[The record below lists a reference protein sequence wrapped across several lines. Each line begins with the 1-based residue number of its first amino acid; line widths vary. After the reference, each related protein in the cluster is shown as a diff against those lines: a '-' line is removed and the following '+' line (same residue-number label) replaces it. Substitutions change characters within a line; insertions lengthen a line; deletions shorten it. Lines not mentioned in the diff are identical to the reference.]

1 MRLYNTLSR
10 SKVDFHPITPGKV
23 SLYVCG
29 PTVYNHIHFG
39 NARTF
44 LSFDL
49 IRRYLEYKGFDVSFV
64 QNITDVDDKII
75 NKANEEGRS
84 FEEVAH
90 EYTEAFISAMAAL
103 GIKPPT
109 ARPKATEHIGEMI
122 DLIKNL
128 IEKGNAYEVEGDVY
142 FDVRSY
148 PPYGKLSGRNLDD
161 LQSGAR
167 VEVDSRKKDPM
178 DFALWKSAKPGE
190 PSWESPWGEGRPGW
204 HIECSVMSE
213 DELGFPFDIHGGG
226 ADLIFPH
233 HENEI
238 AQSEAGTGLE
248 FARYWLHGG
257 MLMIDSEKMSKS
269 LGNFT
274 TLKDVLEQYPAS
286 IIRIFMLQT
295 HYRSPLDFTDKR
307 LEEASATQER
317 ILTFIQNVMWIES
330 NDEGT
335 RDSVVDEN
343 GVDQTEL
350 AKKLAE
356 TRSKFESEMDD
367 DFNSAGALGAIFELI
382 RAANAVLSNRVAGDK
397 KSLQLL
403 TQSRVLVLELFEV
416 LGIDF
421 AKLTK
426 TEEYP
431 LEFISLAVELSGYRG
446 DSVADALSSLLD
458 SRAEARE
465 NKNWKQ
471 ADLIRDGFAALGYVI
486 EDTPS
491 GARVKVK

>member
-10 SKVDFHPITPGKV
+10 SKVDFNPITPGKV

-49 IRRYLEYKGFDVSFV
+49 IRRYLEYKGLDVSFV

-90 EYTEAFISAMAAL
+90 EYTEAFIAAMDAL
-103 GIKPPT
+103 GVKPPS
-109 ARPKATEHIGEMI
+109 ARPKATEHIDEMI
-122 DLIKNL
+122 ELIENLIK
-128 IEKGNAYEVEGDVY
+128 KGHAYEVDGDVY

-161 LQSGAR
+161 LRSGAR
-167 VEVDSRKKDPM
+167 VEIDSRKKDPM
-178 DFALWKSAKPGE
+178 DFALWKSAKPDE
-190 PSWESPWGEGRPGW
+190 PSWKSPWGAGRPGW

-286 IIRIFMLQT
+286 IIRMFMLQT

-307 LEEASATQER
+307 LEEAAATQER
-317 ILTFIQNVMWIES
+317 VLTFIENVNWAES
-330 NDEGT
+330 NKKDLHTNEKF
-335 RDSVVDEN
+335 DN
-343 GVDQTEL
+343 GVAQTEL
-350 AKKLAE
+350 AQKLGE

-382 RAANAVLSNRVAGDK
+382 RAANAVLSHRAADDSG
-397 KSLQLL
+397 SLLLL
-403 TQSRVLVLELFEV
+403 TQSRDLVLELFEV

-421 AKLTK
+421 SKLSEA
-426 TEEYP
+426 EEYP
-431 LEFISLAVELSGYRG
+431 LEFISLAANLSEYEG
-446 DSVADALSSLLD
+446 DSVSDALGSLLD
-458 SRAEARE
+458 SRAKARAE
-465 NKNWKQ
+465 KNWKQ

-486 EDTPS
+486 EDTPN